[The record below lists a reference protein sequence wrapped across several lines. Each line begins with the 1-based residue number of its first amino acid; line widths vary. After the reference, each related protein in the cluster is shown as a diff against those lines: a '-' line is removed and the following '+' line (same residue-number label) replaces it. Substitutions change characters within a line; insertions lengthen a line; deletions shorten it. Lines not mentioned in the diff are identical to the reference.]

1 MKVYGAA
8 LDDGSVD
15 VRTVSFEKDDCI
27 ILGNEGNGISKRVL
41 DLCDKKIIIPMQQN
55 AESLNAAAAA
65 AVLIYVLLGMAGL
78 PVFAGF
84 AGGAGTVLGPT
95 GGYILGYLPLAW
107 LSGWAVER
115 FPARR
120 WVQMAAFA
128 AATAILY
135 LLGTAWYCLQSGT
148 APAAAAALCVL
159 PFLPGDLAKIAAA
172 GVVGPLLRRRL
183 EQAELI

>member
-1 MKVYGAA
+1 MRRNNQLYSNMMVAVMAA
-8 LDDGSVD
+8 VLAVAAPFVLPVGPVP
-15 VRTVSFEKDDCI
+15 VSLCTFLI
-27 ILGNEGNGISKRVL
+27 YLLAFVLGRR
-41 DLCDKKIIIPMQQN
+41 
-55 AESLNAAAAA
+55 AAA

-95 GGYILGYLPLAW
+95 GGCILGYLPLAW